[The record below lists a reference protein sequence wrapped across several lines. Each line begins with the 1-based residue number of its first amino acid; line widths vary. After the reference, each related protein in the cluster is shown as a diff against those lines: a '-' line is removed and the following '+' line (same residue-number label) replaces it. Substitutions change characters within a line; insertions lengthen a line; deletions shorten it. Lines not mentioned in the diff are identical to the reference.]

1 MKKPIIFSVFFFIL
15 TAISSFGQG
24 VWIEERVD
32 PDGLRTGIF
41 RINGK
46 VHSISP
52 FGSLRGADL
61 TGADL
66 RNANLQST
74 ELRETIFVGAN
85 LTGADFFQANLREAN
100 LREANL
106 TGARL
111 ALTHLIAANLTG
123 ADLTGAD
130 LAITGLLGAD
140 LTGADLTGADLY
152 RANLRRADLRGAIL
166 IGADLEEARL
176 FGANLTETNLTE
188 TNLTGTKELAN
199 AITEVLPDGKDQ
211 RIVELETQLAEYQNG
226 RAGSIVIDSSNGEA
240 SISFNME
247 ESEDL
252 KTWQKTGEKI
262 TKTIQLKDGKKF
274 YRFALD
280 K

>member
-111 ALTHLIAANLTG
+111 ALTHLIAAN
-123 ADLTGAD
+123 
-130 LAITGLLGAD
+130 